1 LANVNN
7 NQIERYLA
15 PLIKQLQ
22 SGNLSGLLQKA
33 TKLTQM
39 APKSARTHDFLGV
52 VNASLG
58 RHKECIEAHARAL
71 ELMPANADI
80 RHRYAQALQRGG
92 RYEEAIIEYERVLYH
107 RPGDFRAIRGKA
119 SAQTDLG
126 KLDDALKTLSDLDK
140 KMSSEPMAHDAQ
152 LALATSFIRLA
163 PDAHDPI
170 VALERI
176 APLAEDESGEPSLR
190 INAYF
195 QMGRVYEKLK
205 RYDDAFASWAK
216 TKSLKRLEWDP
227 DEHSRRVDRLI
238 ECWSEDCGVPSADS
252 DGSRLVYILGM
263 MRSGTSLTE
272 QMVAQVDG
280 VTPGGEMNAVSRRVA
295 EVERTQDRM
304 FRPLPLTR
312 ARYSKPVMDKI
323 ARDAWKM
330 YNEVARQGRITDKQ
344 PFNCFFVPLIARM
357 FPGCKIIH
365 CVRDPQDCCLSNYMQ
380 SFARPH
386 PQTNELYWLGRYY
399 RDYERM
405 MDAWRSLSLPNM
417 MDLHYEQTVADP
429 EGQSR
434 RVAEFLGV
442 DWSERMLN
450 YHKSDRSVRTASRE
464 QVRKPIYKSSV
475 KKYELY
481 AKHLGDLR
489 RGLGIE
495 ADSTSTAEQS

>member
-1 LANVNN
+1 MPMV
-7 NQIERYLA
+7 
-15 PLIKQLQ
+15 KQLQ
-22 SGNLSGLLQKA
+22 SGNQTGLLAKA
-33 TKLTQM
+33 MKLVQM
-39 APKSARTHDFLGV
+39 APRNPRAHDFLGV
-52 VNASLG
+52 VNATLG
-58 RHKECIEAHARAL
+58 RHKEAIDAHAKAL
-71 ELMPANADI
+71 EYLPAHADI

-119 SAQTDLG
+119 SAQTDMG
-126 KLDDALKTLSDLDK
+126 RLDDAFKTLKELEKLVEEKPSTLNIK
-140 KMSSEPMAHDAQ
+140 

-163 PDAHDPI
+163 PDAFDPEEAI
-170 VALERI
+170 EKLK
-176 APLAEDESGEPSLR
+176 PLAEDEAGEPGLR
-190 INAYF
+190 VNAFF

-205 RYDDAFASWAK
+205 RYDEAFACWAK
-216 TKSLKRLEWDP
+216 TKTLKLLDWDP
-227 DEHSRRVDRLI
+227 DAHSRRIDKLI
-238 ECWSEDCGVPSADS
+238 ECWSEDCNIPNADS

-272 QMVAQVDG
+272 QMVAQIEG

-295 EVERTQDRM
+295 EVEQERNSM

-312 ARYSKPVMDKI
+312 SRYSKAMMDRI
-323 ARDAWKM
+323 TRDAWKM
-330 YNEVARQGRITDKQ
+330 YNEVARAGRITDKQ

-357 FPGCKIIH
+357 FPGCRIIH

-386 PQTNELYWLGRYY
+386 PQTNDLYWLGRYH

-417 MDLHYEQTVADP
+417 MDLQYEDTVADP

-442 DWSERMLN
+442 QWTEDMLN
-450 YHKSDRSVRTASRE
+450 YHQSDRSVRTASRE

-475 KKYELY
+475 RKYELY

-489 RGLGIE
+489 RGLGIDE
-495 ADSTSTAEQS
+495 DSTLSADAV